1 MSRRLGLG
9 SFTVGLVAAVL
20 AGLVRTTTPLSN
32 TAFPDADV
40 LLAKGLSALAVVL
53 VTYGIYR
60 LVMSVFVARITDR
73 RRAHDIRNVLRLT
86 VGLIALVGVLGA
98 FTDQWLGVLVSFGVI
113 GFAITFA
120 LQQPILSLIGW
131 VYVVI
136 KRPYAIGDR
145 VTIANVSGDVAEVDF
160 LVTTLWETGGNL
172 STNQPTG
179 RTVTVPN
186 SLVLSSE
193 VVNHG
198 ALFDRIWTEVPVQVA
213 YETDIQFVRDL
224 MVDTAEA
231 ELGDETRAAIQRYR
245 HRLDESPLE
254 LDVPESP
261 TVNVSQSESWVV
273 LTLRVLVPPRG
284 AQSARNRLYER
295 IFERLADHPDR
306 VSFPVGRNR

>member
-9 SFTVGLVAAVL
+9 SFVAGLLAAVL
-20 AGLVRTTTPLSN
+20 AGLIRTTTPLSN
-32 TAFPDADV
+32 IAVPDADV

-53 VTYGIYR
+53 VTYGFYR
-60 LVMSVFVARITDR
+60 LLMSVFVARISDR
-73 RRAHDIRNVLRLT
+73 RRAHDLRNVLRLT
-86 VGLIALVGVLGA
+86 IGIVALVGVLGA

-136 KRPYAIGDR
+136 KRPYAVGDR

-160 LVTTLWETGGNL
+160 LVTTLWETGGQL
-172 STNQPTG
+172 TSNQPTG

-198 ALFDRIWTEVPVQVA
+198 ALFDRIWTEVPVQVS
-213 YETDIQFVRDL
+213 YETDIPFVRDIML
-224 MVDTAEA
+224 DVAEEA
-231 ELGDETRAAIQRYR
+231 FGNETRAAIQRYR
-245 HRLDESPLE
+245 HRLDESPLD
-254 LDVPESP
+254 LDVPKSP
-261 TVNVSQSESWVV
+261 TVNISQSESWVV

-284 AQSARNRLYER
+284 AQNARNHLYEG
-295 IFERLADHPDR
+295 ILARLDEHPDR
-306 VSFPVGRNR
+306 VGFPVGRNR

>member
-9 SFTVGLVAAVL
+9 SFITGILAAVL
-20 AGLVRTTTPLSN
+20 AGLVRATTPLSN
-32 TAFPDADV
+32 IAVPNADM
-40 LLAKGLSALAVVL
+40 LLAKGLSAVAVVL

-60 LVMSVFVARITDR
+60 LVMSVFVSRISDR
-73 RRAHDIRNVLRLT
+73 RRAHDLRNVLRLT

-131 VYVVI
+131 VYIVI
-136 KRPYAIGDR
+136 KRPYAVGDR
-145 VTIANVSGDVAEVDF
+145 VTIANVSGDVTEVDF
-160 LVTTLWETGGNL
+160 LVTTLWETGGQL
-172 STNQPTG
+172 TSNQPTG

-198 ALFDRIWTEVPVQVA
+198 ALFDRVWTEVPVQVS
-213 YETDIQFVRDL
+213 YETDIPFVRDIML
-224 MVDTAEA
+224 DAAEE
-231 ELGDETRAAIQRYR
+231 ELGAETRAALRRYQA
-245 HRLDESPLE
+245 RLDASPLN
-254 LDVPESP
+254 LRVPESP
-261 TVNVSQSESWVV
+261 TVNISQSESWVV
-273 LTLRVLVPPRG
+273 LTLRVLVPPTG

-295 IFERLADHPDR
+295 IFARLTDHPDR
-306 VSFPVGRNR
+306 VSFPLGRNR